1 MLSVPQ
7 HLPARQYLGYLH
19 APILHSQSCSMS
31 QGRVHSGQST
41 VPCRATATDVVSTD
55 CVVIGS
61 GMGGE
66 RGFRVCGMCTLRTAC
81 ACCRQDLDGVR

>member
-7 HLPARQYLGYLH
+7 HLPARHSLGYLH

-41 VPCRATATDVVSTD
+41 VSCKATATDVVSTD

-66 RGFRVCGMCTLRTAC
+66 RGFLSVRHVPRCGLLVLAVVRT
-81 ACCRQDLDGVR
+81 